1 MRVAIVEDE
10 FLVAAHLEAMLED
23 LGYEPAGIAT
33 DARQAEDLISK
44 KPDLALVDLNLRDG
58 PTGQKIGRQFG
69 ASGIAVVFLTGNPH
83 DIVPPIPGAIGK
95 MAKPCDDTCV
105 EKVLAYVKA
114 LRSGEARGNPPAGL
128 MPL

>member
-10 FLVAAHLEAMLED
+10 FLVAAHLEAMLAD
-23 LGYEPAGIAT
+23 LGYEPVGIAT
-33 DARQAEDLISK
+33 DAHQAEDLIDEN
-44 KPDLALVDLNLRDG
+44 PDLALVDLNLRDG
-58 PTGQKIGRQFG
+58 PTGQKIGHQFG
-69 ASGIAVVFLTGNPH
+69 TNGITVVFLTGNPH

-95 MAKPCDDTCV
+95 MAKPCDETCV

-114 LRSGEARGNPPAGL
+114 LRSGETDSHPPAGL